1 MTTMRTRLAAGALAA
16 LLGAAGC
23 SSQVAA
29 APAGPASTAGPATVP
44 ATATPGSAPAAE
56 AAPASRPCGT
66 QAAPGAYRHVIWIW
80 MENHSSGTIVGSSQ
94 APYLST
100 LARACGLATNYHN
113 ITHPSLPNYV
123 AATSGLSYSA
133 LQGFLPDCDP
143 GAGCDTSAPS
153 IFGQGET
160 WKAYEESMPS
170 DCGRGNSGEYAVRH
184 NPPVY
189 YTTLPGC
196 SVSDVPYSRLAAD
209 LAHDQLPAFSF
220 ITPNLINDMHDGTVT
235 DGDTWLSR
243 NLPAILGSTEYR
255 SGSTVVFITWDEGEG
270 GGYASGEPCA
280 TNTTDVSCH
289 VATLVISPSTKAG
302 TRSGTLFNHYSLL
315 ATAEQLLGL
324 PELGMA
330 AAYPAMTTAFNL

>member
-1 MTTMRTRLAAGALAA
+1 
-16 LLGAAGC
+16 
-23 SSQVAA
+23 
-29 APAGPASTAGPATVP
+29 
-44 ATATPGSAPAAE
+44 
-56 AAPASRPCGT
+56 
-66 QAAPGAYRHVIWIW
+66 

-94 APYLST
+94 APYLSR

-123 AATSGLSYSA
+123 AATSGLSSSA

-170 DCGRGNSGEYAVRH
+170 DCDPGNSGDYAVRH

-189 YTTLPGC
+189 YTTLRGC
-196 SVSDVPYSRLAAD
+196 SGSDVPYSRLAAD

-235 DGDTWLSR
+235 DGDIWLSR

-255 SGSTVVFITWDEGEG
+255 SGSSVVFITWDEGEG

-289 VATLVISPSTKAG
+289 VATLVISPSTEAG